1 MGSRTRAIW
10 GSFSLTTST
19 GGQIKRKD
27 EAGRPVIWDPKEAKP
42 PSLLLPFSYLERE
55 TQARA
60 IIDKIEIL
68 DRFRQELES

>member
-27 EAGRPVIWDPKEAKP
+27 EAGRPVIWDLKEAKP